1 MNDLKTEMEQR
12 DRVVAHNEAGRQVTS
27 AVRLSSWALIA
38 AFLAC
43 AVVGMFVL
51 AVVRL

>member
-1 MNDLKTEMEQR
+1 VSDLKTEMEQR
-12 DRVVAHNEAGRQVTS
+12 DREVAHNEANRQTTS
-27 AVRLSSWALIA
+27 AVRLSSWALIM

-43 AVVGMFVL
+43 AVAVMFVL